1 MCFHIKQLTPELKSS
16 SSGHTLRLMVF
27 EKSWL
32 FRRTKKL
39 AGAFSFE
46 LYNNSTC
53 KFLEPLALPDCLNK
67 FPHCRSFL
75 ERAKPEGLETL
86 GNSGYYSKFDAAVY
100 QSHHCTGAEHSSQGL
115 GLCCYNHSESSIA
128 GLLSMWNPGWDS
140 RRMSLAVFT
149 DIIFVRLLY
158 DNWQCPSRS
167 KVWSGFFRPH
177 QNTWLELQLVKSGL
191 EANFTNSNE
200 ILKSQE

>member
-1 MCFHIKQLTPELKSS
+1 MTFQDEQ
-16 SSGHTLRLMVF
+16 
-27 EKSWL
+27 
-32 FRRTKKL
+32 KL

-46 LYNNSTC
+46 LHNNSTC

-75 ERAKPEGLETL
+75 ERGEPGGRMGTL
-86 GNSGYYSKFDAAVY
+86 GNSGYHSKLDAVY
-100 QSHHCTGAEHSSQGL
+100 QSHHCTEAEPEHCSQGL

-140 RRMSLAVFT
+140 RWMSLAVFT

-158 DNWQCPSRS
+158 DN
-167 KVWSGFFRPH
+167 
-177 QNTWLELQLVKSGL
+177 
-191 EANFTNSNE
+191 
-200 ILKSQE
+200 